1 MKCFYFRRNIMN
13 TKTRVQRYFGF
24 TEAAA
29 YIGASV
35 STVRR
40 LAQTGQ
46 LRGYRLSGRLIR
58 FDRLELDELVRG
70 SAATAKEN
78 TSATA

>member
-1 MKCFYFRRNIMN
+1 MN
-13 TKTRVQRYFGF
+13 TKTREQRYFGF
-24 TEAAA
+24 AEAAA
-29 YIGASV
+29 YLGASL

-58 FDRLELDELVRG
+58 FDRNELDALVKAG
-70 SAATAKEN
+70 ATKANEI
-78 TSATA
+78 TM